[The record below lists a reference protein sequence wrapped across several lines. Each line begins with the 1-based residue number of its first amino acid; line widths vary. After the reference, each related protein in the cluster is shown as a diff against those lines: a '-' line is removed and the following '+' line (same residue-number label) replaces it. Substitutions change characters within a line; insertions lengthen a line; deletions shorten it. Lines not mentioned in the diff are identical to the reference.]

1 MNGKDLLE
9 MCYDNSNCDA
19 EETILLVNELLFR
32 LDGAA
37 EIRDELNQALQDF
50 AEKTNRCPCCG
61 KYLNTYTYGDDREY
75 QGFPCTERFVELH
88 CINPDCGNY

>member
-1 MNGKDLLE
+1 MNGSDLFE
-9 MCYDNSNCDA
+9 MILNSTNYDA
-19 EETILLVNELLFR
+19 EETIVLTNDLLIR
-32 LDGAA
+32 LGGAVTLGN
-37 EIRDELNQALQDF
+37 ELNQTLQDF

-61 KYLNTYTYGDDREY
+61 KYLSTYTYGDDREY